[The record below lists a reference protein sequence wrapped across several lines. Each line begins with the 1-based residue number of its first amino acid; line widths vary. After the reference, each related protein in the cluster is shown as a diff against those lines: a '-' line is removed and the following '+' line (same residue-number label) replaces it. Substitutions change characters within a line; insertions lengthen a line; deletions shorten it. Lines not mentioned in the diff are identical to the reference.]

1 MNKYLL
7 PACAIALALS
17 ATARAEQPA
26 GQAAPS
32 IGKEAPRAA
41 TGQPPQMSEIPTMKQ
56 QGERMAVLMEQL
68 SKESDPEV
76 RRKIMAEAMCP
87 Q

>member
-1 MNKYLL
+1 MNQYFL
-7 PACAIALALS
+7 PVCVFTLAV
-17 ATARAEQPA
+17 ATGARAEQSP
-26 GQAAPS
+26 GQPAPS
-32 IGKEAPRAA
+32 LAQDQPRAA
-41 TGQPPQMSEIPTMKQ
+41 GQPPQMSEIPTMKQ

>member
-1 MNKYLL
+1 MNKHLL
-7 PACAIALALS
+7 PASLIALAF
-17 ATARAEQPA
+17 ATGARAEAPA
-26 GQAAPS
+26 GATTGTSAPSVVRDEAAP
-32 IGKEAPRAA
+32 
-41 TGQPPQMSEIPTMKQ
+41 PPQMSEIPKMKQ

-68 SKESDPEV
+68 SKESDPEI